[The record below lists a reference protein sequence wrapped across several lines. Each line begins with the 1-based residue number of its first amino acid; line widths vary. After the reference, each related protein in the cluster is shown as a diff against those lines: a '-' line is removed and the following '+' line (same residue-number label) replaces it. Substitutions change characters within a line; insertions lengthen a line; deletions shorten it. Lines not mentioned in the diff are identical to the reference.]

1 MNALLNVFLI
11 LLLVGGALALG
22 GLIAAKS
29 PGAGQIIAKL
39 VPFQALIGV
48 TLLGLSLVVLLKLGP
63 IALIKGL
70 QHNAVISGAWLVAI
84 LSGLAIGFFFGTPQL
99 VKWAPGPQAE
109 ARAMEMSQRLAPFT
123 MLVGLIMLIS
133 AGVLIL
139 SKLGL
144 LKYLT

>member
-1 MNALLNVFLI
+1 MNALANVFLI
-11 LLLVGGALALG
+11 LLIVGGLLALG

-48 TLLGLSLVVLLKLGP
+48 TLLGISLVMLLKLGP
-63 IALIKGL
+63 ITLIKGL
-70 QHNAVISGAWLVAI
+70 RDNAVVAASWIAAIVSGM
-84 LSGLAIGFFFGTPQL
+84 AIGFFFGTPQL

-123 MLVGLIMLIS
+123 MLVGLIMLVS
-133 AGVLIL
+133 AGVIL
-139 SKLGL
+139 LHKLGL
-144 LKYLT
+144 LKYL